1 MPSRVQQLS
10 RNPSF
15 QTNSAMAYTNPLHHG
30 SEQGDSKTPYPVT
43 TNLEKQPN
51 QNQLPRSY
59 FSGRLW
65 GMFNNELAKIGKM
78 TLVMA
83 SVMLSIASLLVSCEL
98 FFIIP
103 SAILKIGDSVMAYIQ
118 SIGGE

>member
-1 MPSRVQQLS
+1 
-10 RNPSF
+10 
-15 QTNSAMAYTNPLHHG
+15 MAYTSSLHHG

-65 GMFNNELAKIGKM
+65 GMFNNELAEIGKM

-83 SVMLSIASLLVSCEL
+83 CDAVHSLSACLLRAF

-118 SIGGE
+118 STGGE